1 MRKVREIIRLGL
13 NCQMGCREIARS
25 CSVSHSTVSEYLKRV
40 KGSEL
45 TYGEIEKMTD
55 GELERLIK
63 GGTAANTHDKAHDNA
78 RAHDKAHDKSR
89 PQPDWGVIHQ
99 ELKRR
104 GVTLQLLWQEYKQIH
119 PGGYQ
124 STQFCELYNRWKKRL
139 KVSLRQSYKAGE
151 KLFVDYAGQTVSV
164 ADGHSGEVREAQVFV
179 AVLGAS
185 NYTYTEATWDQSLP
199 SWIGSHVRAFEYFGG
214 VARMVIPDNLRSGV
228 SRACRY
234 EPDINP
240 TYHEMAAHY
249 GTAIIPARVR
259 KPKDKAK
266 VEGGVLIVERWI
278 LASLRNRTFFSLTEL
293 NEAIFDLVGKLNHR
307 PFKKLEG
314 SRHSWFDSIER
325 EALLPLPQTRYVFAE
340 WKKARVNIDYHVE
353 LNRHYYSV
361 PYKLVREEVN
371 LRYTAT
377 TVEIFHQG
385 ERVASHMRDNR
396 AGTHTTQTEHMPRS
410 HQQYLEWTPSRIIH
424 WAGTVGKSTAQV
436 VDAIMNSRQHPE
448 QGYRSC
454 LGILSLARHYAP
466 DRLEAA
472 CHRAMAIKG
481 CSYKSIRSILEK
493 GLDQQPLP
501 NCTDQAPALK
511 HENIRGG
518 DYYH

>member
-1 MRKVREIIRLGL
+1 MVRRRQKGLSMRKVREIVRLGL

-25 CSVSHSTVSEYLKRV
+25 CSISHSTVSEYLNRV
-40 KGSEL
+40 KGDGL
-45 TYGEIEKMTD
+45 TYGEIEKMSD
-55 GELERLIK
+55 GELERLVK
-63 GGTAANTHDKAHDNA
+63 GG
-78 RAHDKAHDKSR
+78 RAGKEGKTNGDR

-99 ELKRR
+99 ELKRS

-119 PGGYQ
+119 PDGYQ
-124 STQFCELYNRWKKRL
+124 STQFCELYNRWKNKL

-151 KLFVDYAGQTVSV
+151 KMFVDYAGQTISV
-164 ADGHSGEVREAQVFV
+164 VDPKSGELRDAQVFV

-199 SWIGSHVRAFEYFGG
+199 NWIGSHVRAFEYFGG
-214 VARMVIPDNLRSGV
+214 VVRIVVPDNLRSGV

-240 TYHEMAAHY
+240 TYLEMATHY
-249 GTAIIPARVR
+249 GTAVIPARVR

-278 LASLRNRTFFSLTEL
+278 LASLRNRTFFSLAEL
-293 NEAIFDLVGKLNHR
+293 NKAIFELREKLNHR

-314 SRHSWFDSIER
+314 SRHSWFENLER

-353 LNRHYYSV
+353 LNHHYYSV
-361 PYKLVREEVN
+361 PYKLVREEVD
-371 LRYTAT
+371 LRYSAT
-377 TVEIFHQG
+377 TVEIFHRGQ
-385 ERVASHMRDNR
+385 RVTSHIRDNR
-396 AGTHTTQTEHMPRS
+396 AGAHTTQKEHMPHS

-436 VDAIMNSRQHPE
+436 VETIMNSRQHPE

-454 LGILSLARHYAP
+454 LGILRLAKHYSP

-472 CHRAMAIKG
+472 CQRAVAIKG

-501 NCTDQAPALK
+501 NSTDQAPPLK

>member
-1 MRKVREIIRLGL
+1 MARSRQKGLSMRKVREILRLGL

-25 CSVSHSTVSEYLKRV
+25 CSISHSTVSEYLSRV
-40 KGSEL
+40 KGDGL
-45 TYGEIEKMTD
+45 TYGEIEKMSD
-55 GELERLIK
+55 GELERLVK
-63 GGTAANTHDKAHDNA
+63 GGRAGKAG
-78 RAHDKAHDKSR
+78 KSNGRR

-99 ELKRR
+99 ELKKS

-119 PGGYQ
+119 PDGYQ
-124 STQFCELYNRWKKRL
+124 STQFCELYNRWKNKL

-151 KLFVDYAGQTVSV
+151 KMFVDYAGQTVSV
-164 ADGHSGEVREAQVFV
+164 VDPKSGELRDAQVFV

-214 VARMVIPDNLRSGV
+214 VVRIVVPDNLRSGV

-240 TYHEMAAHY
+240 TYLEMATHY
-249 GTAIIPARVR
+249 GTAVIPARVR
-259 KPKDKAK
+259 RPKDKAK

-293 NEAIFDLVGKLNHR
+293 NKAIFELREKLNHR

-314 SRHSWFDSIER
+314 SRHSWFENLER

-361 PYKLVREEVN
+361 PYKLVREEVD
-371 LRYTAT
+371 LCYSAT
-377 TVEIFHQG
+377 TVEIFHRGQ
-385 ERVASHMRDNR
+385 RVASHIRDNR
-396 AGTHTTQTEHMPRS
+396 PGAHTTHKEHMPHS

-424 WAGTVGKSTAQV
+424 WAGTVGKSTALV
-436 VDAIMNSRQHPE
+436 VETIMNGRQHPE

-454 LGILSLARHYAP
+454 LGILRLAKNYSP

-481 CSYKSIRSILEK
+481 CNYKSIRSILEK

-501 NCTDQAPALK
+501 NSTTQPPVNHA
-511 HENIRGG
+511 NIRGG
-518 DYYH
+518 DYYN